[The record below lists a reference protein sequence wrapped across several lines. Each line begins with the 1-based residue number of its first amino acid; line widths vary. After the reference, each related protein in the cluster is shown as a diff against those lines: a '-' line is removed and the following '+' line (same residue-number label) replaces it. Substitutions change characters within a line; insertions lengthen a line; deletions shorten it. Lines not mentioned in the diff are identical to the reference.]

1 MKRKLNNI
9 NSGQYKTGIMLMMVF
24 AFTLLIALPIQAQER
39 NKRQQESLLTA
50 RKWTIV
56 NVKKKK
62 LTKLK
67 KMDGFRMEEGN
78 ELSFAIDHKF
88 GYKNNDYEYM
98 AGKWLLDG
106 KKILLVHDAR
116 DATNRLENTHFKIIR
131 LSKTELYMKRLDKP
145 KGKLVFK

>member
-1 MKRKLNNI
+1 MKTRLNI
-9 NSGQYKTGIMLMMVF
+9 SHHNSTKVVITAFVLIILMVF
-24 AFTLLIALPIQAQER
+24 SGNAEAQDR

-50 RKWTIV
+50 RKWTIL
-56 NVKKKK
+56 NVKRKK
-62 LTKLK
+62 LTKLD

-78 ELSFAIDHKF
+78 EMSFSIDHKF

-98 AGKWLLDG
+98 SGKWILDG
-106 KKILLVHDAR
+106 KSLLLVHDAR
-116 DATNRLENTHFKIIR
+116 DATNRLENTHYKVIR

>member
-1 MKRKLNNI
+1 MKSRSKFLLSSWHKMNF
-9 NSGQYKTGIMLMMVF
+9 MLLMALGF
-24 AFTLLIALPIQAQER
+24 ALLFSQPAQSQER

-98 AGKWLLDG
+98 AGKWVLDG
-106 KKILLVHDAR
+106 KKILLIHDAR

>member
-1 MKRKLNNI
+1 MKSRMNFTR
-9 NSGQYKTGIMLMMVF
+9 SGQYKTGFMLMMILGF
-24 AFTLLIALPIQAQER
+24 GLLISMPLQAQER

-98 AGKWLLDG
+98 AGKWVLDG

-131 LSKTELYMKRLDKP
+131 LSKTELFLKRMDKP

>member
-1 MKRKLNNI
+1 MKSRFNFPKSNQL
-9 NSGQYKTGIMLMMVF
+9 SAG
-24 AFTLLIALPIQAQER
+24 FTFIVLLGLALLISLPTQAQER

-78 ELSFAIDHKF
+78 ELSFSIDHKF

-98 AGKWLLDG
+98 AGKWKLDG

-116 DATNRLENTHFKIIR
+116 DATNRLENSHFKIIR

>member
-1 MKRKLNNI
+1 MKSRLKYSISNQPKAGFSLVALI
-9 NSGQYKTGIMLMMVF
+9 GL
-24 AFTLLIALPIQAQER
+24 ALLISLPTQAQER

-78 ELSFAIDHKF
+78 ELSFSIDHKF

-98 AGKWLLDG
+98 AGKWKLDG

-116 DATNRLENTHFKIIR
+116 DATNRLENSHFKIIR

>member
-1 MKRKLNNI
+1 MKRKSNFKQL
-9 NSGQYKTGIMLMMVF
+9 GGYKASFILTLVIGLTLQVF
-24 AFTLLIALPIQAQER
+24 QPVQAQER
-39 NKRQQESLLTA
+39 NIRQQESLLTA

-56 NVKKKK
+56 NVKKNK

-78 ELSFAIDHKF
+78 ELSFSIDHKF

-98 AGKWLLDG
+98 SGKWKLDG
-106 KKILLVHDAR
+106 NKILLIHDAR
-116 DATNRLENTHFKIIR
+116 DATNRLENSHMKILK
-131 LSKTELYMKRLDKP
+131 LSKTELLLKRLDKP

>member
-1 MKRKLNNI
+1 MKSRLKYSISNQHKA
-9 NSGQYKTGIMLMMVF
+9 G
-24 AFTLLIALPIQAQER
+24 FTFVILLGLALLISLPTQAQER

-78 ELSFAIDHKF
+78 ELSFSIDHKF

-98 AGKWLLDG
+98 AGKWKLDG

-116 DATNRLENTHFKIIR
+116 DATNRLENSHFKIIR

>member
-1 MKRKLNNI
+1 MKSRLNFPKRNWLRAGLTI
-9 NSGQYKTGIMLMMVF
+9 FILTGLG
-24 AFTLLIALPIQAQER
+24 ALVSMPTQAQER

-98 AGKWLLDG
+98 AGKWVLDG
-106 KKILLVHDAR
+106 KKILLIHDAR

>member
-1 MKRKLNNI
+1 MKSRFKYQKSIQLRA
-9 NSGQYKTGIMLMMVF
+9 G
-24 AFTLLIALPIQAQER
+24 FTFVIILGLALLVSMPSHAQER
-39 NKRQQESLLTA
+39 NKRQQESLLTN

-56 NVKKKK
+56 DVKRNK

-98 AGKWLLDG
+98 AGKWKLDG
-106 KKILLVHDAR
+106 KKILLIHDAR
-116 DATNRLENTHFKIIR
+116 DATNRLENLHFKIIR
-131 LSKTELYMKRLDKP
+131 LSKTELTMKRLDKP

>member
-1 MKRKLNNI
+1 MKTRI
-9 NSGQYKTGIMLMMVF
+9 NFSHHSSSKVVIAAFALIMLVLF
-24 AFTLLIALPIQAQER
+24 SGSVEAQDR
-39 NKRQQESLLTA
+39 NKRQTESLLTA

-56 NVKKKK
+56 NVKRKK

-78 ELSFAIDHKF
+78 EMSFSIDHKF

-98 AGKWLLDG
+98 SGKWILDG
-106 KKILLVHDAR
+106 KSLLLVHDAR
-116 DATNRLENTHFKIIR
+116 DATNRLENTHYKVIR
-131 LSKTELYMKRLDKP
+131 LSKTQLYIKRLDKP